1 MATRYRQTGTIYA
14 PQIAFASIRWLHRHL
29 MFDAYDDEAPFRDFI
44 TGIQRKLGRQV
55 IHIKMAKVEDIVA
68 LLDHCDRDD
77 ATPVE
82 IRLGVIVSLMLATC
96 SRKADCLRLTA
107 TCIWEEKTH
116 FVIFF
121 VVSKT
126 DTYRMGHYKY
136 ISKSDDQYNVCN
148 RLVRYLKRIG
158 LYNLPRGSPYNE
170 AMVFGKTRY
179 SNQLKRSVF
188 CTPVLAGEG
197 FYLSTTAIDASF
209 RAVRLTLALS
219 KDFVLHGIRVFVG
232 TAQFRA
238 NVPEEQ
244 IHRSGNWVSSAM
256 EQYLEPSLDTL
267 LQSSEVVSR
276 TAPMT
281 LGVSS
286 TVPPPTWWPTSADGP
301 GDWIW
306 DGGTLDMDIAD
317 VEA

>member
-1 MATRYRQTGTIYA
+1 MY
-14 PQIAFASIRWLHRHL
+14 
-29 MFDAYDDEAPFRDFI
+29 DAYDDEAPFRDFI
-44 TGIQRKLGRQV
+44 TGIQRKLGQQV
-55 IHIKMAKVEDIVA
+55 VHIKMATVEDIVA

-77 ATPVE
+77 ATPSE

-136 ISKSDDQYNVCN
+136 ISKTDDKYNICN
-148 RLVRYLKRIG
+148 RLVQYLKRIG
-158 LYNLPRGSPYNE
+158 LYNLPRGSPFNE
-170 AMVFGKTRY
+170 AMVFGKTQY
-179 SNQLKRSVF
+179 SNQLKTSVF
-188 CTPVLAGEG
+188 CKPVLAGNG
-197 FYLSTTAIDASF
+197 PYLSTTAIDASF
-209 RAVRLTLALS
+209 RAVRLTLNLS

-276 TAPMT
+276 TAPKPP
-281 LGVSS
+281 GVSS
-286 TVPPPTWWPTSADGP
+286 TVPPPTWWPTAADGP
-301 GDWIW
+301 GDWTW
-306 DGGTLDMDIAD
+306 DGGTLDIDIAD
-317 VEA
+317 VEP